1 MAFRIL
7 PVGTWLLVGL
17 AIGALI
23 SQRGDD
29 APSSNIQMILAAI
42 GVLFVIAASLDFPWE
57 RARGQDAS
65 TTATPARADL
75 IAQLGISIALMGYAH
90 YLAANNRTLWHIALM
105 LVGAAMLMFVQ
116 IARQLMPASA
126 DPNFTP
132 SQWLAR
138 ARQWLGA
145 NPIRSALI
153 GLAMLAGIYGAYA
166 AAQVP
171 HPEPFTLSIALWLA
185 SMIAFATAFAPGE
198 HARAWRAPNLR
209 ALDTALK
216 PYLPEILL
224 VIGLV
229 ALAFAFRAFDLGGI
243 PMNLGG
249 DESEMGLEARRVLDG
264 ILTNPFSS
272 GWYSH
277 PTMFFFLQS
286 LALRFFG
293 QTVVGLRM
301 VSALIGTLTI
311 LSTYLLVR
319 QLCGRGFAL
328 AVSVLLLAYPYH
340 IQFSRIG
347 LNNIADAFW
356 AATVFFLAIRGT
368 MTRQIGYF
376 VAGGLALGLSQY
388 FYHGVRLVPVML
400 AAYLTFWLIGERRT
414 ARAFVIPLIVFSVAA
429 LIAALPLVFYYLQ
442 FPDMLTERY
451 AQMGIFPSGWL
462 ADQVAQTG
470 QNPLLLLATRTIER
484 FTLFNLI
491 PDFSGFYAPE
501 TPLLE
506 TFSAILFAY
515 GFAYALYR
523 WKERANFLF
532 VLWFVSG
539 VFFGSVLILD
549 EAGSARTLTLTV
561 PVMFFVAL
569 GAFKLAETIA
579 TLLARPQWRRYIVV
593 AGIILLAF
601 INLKF
606 YFVDYI
612 PRRSYAGPVGWANT
626 EMAKYFLAQPCAFK
640 AYFFGPPYDYLSHA
654 TIAFAVPNLNGLD
667 ILDPIED
674 TPDFVDH
681 SLPAIFLFIP
691 AREQEFEWVRQAY
704 PDGKRIDFNQT
715 NGTLLFFAYEV
726 ESP

>member
-7 PVGTWLLVGL
+7 PVVTWLLVGL

-29 APSSNIQMILAAI
+29 APSSNIQMILAAL

-57 RARGQDAS
+57 RGRGQDAS
-65 TTATPARADL
+65 TTATPARVDL
-75 IAQLGISIALMGYAH
+75 IAQLGISIALTGYAH
-90 YLAANNRTLWHIALM
+90 YLAADNRALWHVALM
-105 LVGAAMLMFVQ
+105 LVGAAMLMFIQV
-116 IARQLMPASA
+116 ARQLMPVSA
-126 DPNFTP
+126 DQNSAPA
-132 SQWLAR
+132 QWLAR
-138 ARQWLGA
+138 ARQWLSA
-145 NPIRSALI
+145 NPIRTTLI
-153 GLAMLAGIYGAYA
+153 SLAMLAGGYGAYDA
-166 AAQVP
+166 ALVP

-185 SMIAFATAFAPGE
+185 SIITFVMAFASWE
-198 HARAWRAPNLR
+198 HARTWRAPNLR
-209 ALDTALK
+209 ALDAALK
-216 PYLPEILL
+216 PYLPEIMI
-224 VIGLV
+224 VIALV
-229 ALAFAFRAFDLGGI
+229 ALAFAFRAFDLGNI
-243 PMNLGG
+243 PINLGG

-264 ILTNPFSS
+264 VLTNPFAS

-277 PTMFFFLQS
+277 PTMFYFLQS

-293 QTVVGLRM
+293 QTVIGLRM
-301 VSALIGTLTI
+301 VSAIIGTLTI

-328 AVSVLLLAYPYH
+328 AVAVLLLSYPYH

-356 AATVFFLAIRGT
+356 AATVFFLATRAM
-368 MTRQIGYF
+368 MTQQIGYF

-400 AAYLTFWLIGERRT
+400 AAYLAFWLIAERRS

-429 LIAALPLVFYYLQ
+429 LIAALPLIFYYIQ

-451 AQMGIFPSGWL
+451 TQMGIFPSGWL
-462 ADQVAQTG
+462 ANQVAQTG
-470 QNPLLLLATRTIER
+470 QNPLLLLTTRTIER

-491 PDFSGFYAPE
+491 PDYSGFYAPE

-506 TFSAILFAY
+506 TFSAMLFAY
-515 GFAYALYR
+515 GFAYTLYR

-532 VLWFVSG
+532 VLWFASG
-539 VFFGSVLILD
+539 IIFGSVLIMD

-561 PVMFFVAL
+561 PAMFFVAL
-569 GAFKLAETIA
+569 GAFKLAETIT
-579 TLLARPQWRRYIVV
+579 TLLARPLWRRYIVA

-601 INLKF
+601 INVKF

-612 PRRSYAGPVGWANT
+612 PRRSYAGPVGWTNT
-626 EMAKYFLAQPCAFK
+626 EMAKYFLAQPGEFK
-640 AYFFGPPYDYLSHA
+640 AYFFGPPYNYLSHA
-654 TIAFAVPNLNGLD
+654 TIVYAVPNLNGLD
-667 ILDPIED
+667 ILNPIEGA
-674 TPDFVDH
+674 PDFVDH
-681 SLPAIFLFIP
+681 SLPAVFLFIP
-691 AREQEFEWVRQAY
+691 AREQEFAWVRQAY

-715 NGTLLFFAYEV
+715 DGTPLFFAYEV
-726 ESP
+726 EAP

>member
-7 PVGTWLLVGL
+7 PVVTWLLVGL

-105 LVGAAMLMFVQ
+105 LVGAAMLMFIQV
-116 IARQLMPASA
+116 ARQLMPASA

-153 GLAMLAGIYGAYA
+153 GLAVFAGGYGAYD

-171 HPEPFTLSIALWLA
+171 HPAPFTIPILLWSLS
-185 SMIAFATAFAPGE
+185 MVAFAMAFLPWE
-198 HARAWRAPNLR
+198 HARTWHAPNLR
-209 ALDTALK
+209 ALDATLK
-216 PYLPEILL
+216 LYLPETLL
-224 VIGLV
+224 VITLV
-229 ALAFAFRAFDLGGI
+229 ALAFAFRAFDLDNI

-249 DESEMGLEARRVLDG
+249 DESEMGLEARRVLEG
-264 ILTNPFSS
+264 TLTNPFAS
-272 GWYSH
+272 GWLSH

-286 LALRFFG
+286 FSLRFFG
-293 QTVVGLRM
+293 QTILGLRM

-356 AATVFFLAIRGT
+356 AATVFFLTLRGM

-400 AAYLTFWLIGERRT
+400 AVYLAFWLIVERRT
-414 ARAFVIPLIVFSVAA
+414 ARAFIMPLVVFSAAA
-429 LIAALPLVFYYLQ
+429 LIATLPLIFYYIQ

-451 AQMGIFPSGWL
+451 TQMGIIPSGWL
-462 ADQVAQTG
+462 ASQVAQTG

-523 WKERANFLF
+523 WKERAHFLF

-539 VFFGSVLILD
+539 VIFGSVLILD

-561 PVMFFVAL
+561 PAMYLVAL

-579 TLLARPQWRRYIVV
+579 TLLARPSWHRYIVA
-593 AGIILLAF
+593 AGIIGLVF

-612 PRRSYAGPVGWANT
+612 PRRTYAGPVGWANT
-626 EMAKYFLAQPCAFK
+626 EMVKYFRTQPGKFK

-654 TIAFAVPNLNGLD
+654 TIVYAVPNLNGLD
-667 ILDPIED
+667 ILNPIEG

-691 AREQEFEWVRQAY
+691 PREQEFAWVRQAY
-704 PDGKRIDFNQT
+704 PNGNRIDFNQT
-715 NGTLLFFAYEV
+715 NGTPLFFAYEV